1 MKMVTSKQMMRIT
14 FLTTIF
20 VYLIHFGS
28 ANIIDDAANAA
39 DDMVDYV
46 GGLFNPTKKY
56 STTINEYFHEG
67 LGFEF
72 RRSKYPIANYITRD
86 VNDTNVNGTVGG
98 YCTFY
103 DYARRS
109 YVSG

>member
-39 DDMVDYV
+39 EDTVDYV
-46 GGLFNPTKKY
+46 V
-56 STTINEYFHEG
+56 
-67 LGFEF
+67 
-72 RRSKYPIANYITRD
+72 D
-86 VNDTNVNGTVGG
+86 
-98 YCTFY
+98 
-103 DYARRS
+103 
-109 YVSG
+109 